1 MPTSKPRRRTRRTF
15 TKEFKLQVLR
25 ELDAGSTIA
34 ELARIHDVHPETIRV
49 WSKMERKYGAKSFAG
64 RGRAYT
70 DEARIAHLERA
81 LGQATLEISLL
92 KKVFGVVQGDRSA
105 ERRKAMIAIAHEHR
119 HLLSLTK
126 IAKLFKMS
134 RSHFYGDDA
143 PDRDVALRDGIYAI
157 TIDWPLYG
165 YRTVTHELRGRGFVV
180 NEKRVRRIMRAEG
193 LVCRRRSA
201 RGLPYRK
208 HGLPSFPNLT
218 AGLTPTGIN
227 QLWVTD
233 FTYVRLFG
241 AFVFVAIVLDAYSR
255 MHRLVVGNAFP
266 NLADDRCIADGAPAP
281 KARPWTHSSLRSRRI
296 VQRR

>member
-1 MPTSKPRRRTRRTF
+1 
-15 TKEFKLQVLR
+15 
-25 ELDAGSTIA
+25 
-34 ELARIHDVHPETIRV
+34 
-49 WSKMERKYGAKSFAG
+49 
-64 RGRAYT
+64 
-70 DEARIAHLERA
+70 
-81 LGQATLEISLL
+81 
-92 KKVFGVVQGDRSA
+92 
-105 ERRKAMIAIAHEHR
+105 MIAIAHEHR

-165 YRTVTHELRGRGFVV
+165 YRTVTHELRRRGFVV

-255 MHRLVVGNAFP
+255 RCIGWSLATHFRTSLTIDALQMALRRRKPGPGLIHHSDRGGSYS
-266 NLADDRCIADGAPAP
+266 ADDYLTILRKRGIRISMSRAGTPSDNAICQRFMRTFKDEEVRIRDYADYAD
-281 KARPWTHSSLRSRRI
+281 ARRSFAHYLDLTYNHRRLHSSLGYRPPAEFEALNHESTLTTI
-296 VQRR
+296 SA

>member
-1 MPTSKPRRRTRRTF
+1 
-15 TKEFKLQVLR
+15 
-25 ELDAGSTIA
+25 
-34 ELARIHDVHPETIRV
+34 
-49 WSKMERKYGAKSFAG
+49 
-64 RGRAYT
+64 
-70 DEARIAHLERA
+70 
-81 LGQATLEISLL
+81 
-92 KKVFGVVQGDRSA
+92 
-105 ERRKAMIAIAHEHR
+105 MIAIAHEHR
-119 HLLSLTK
+119 HLLSMTK

-165 YRTVTHELRGRGFVV
+165 YRTVTHELRRRGFVV

-255 MHRLVVGNAFP
+255 RCIGWSLATHFRTSLTIDALQMALRRRKPGPGLIHHSDRGGSYS
-266 NLADDRCIADGAPAP
+266 ADDYLTILRKRGIRISMSRAGTPSDNAICERFVRTFKDEEVRIRDYADYAD
-281 KARPWTHSSLRSRRI
+281 ARRSFAHYLDLTYNHRRLHSSLGYRPPAEFEALNHESTLTTI
-296 VQRR
+296 SA